1 MYRRKN
7 RSEQGTL
14 WVATHELPRQSSRSF
29 YGRLHDQ
36 LEAMHFGDRVRELC
50 APFYDDSGRGHP
62 GTDPEIFFRMLMV
75 GFFENLGSERA
86 IAERC
91 SDSIKVRVFL
101 GYSLTERTP
110 DHSTLCR
117 FRQRIPEETFYA
129 LFEHVVKALKKAK
142 LVKGKNLGIDSSVVE
157 ANASL
162 ASLSHRLTKEE
173 YGAYVRRL
181 AEEAGVDPD
190 DAVAVRRFDKKRE
203 GRKTSNKEWEN
214 PHDPDARVG
223 KTKRGNT
230 RMTYKSEQVVDLETG
245 AILDVRLRHGDEGDA
260 TDLADRVQETQE
272 RLKRINDADPGD
284 ENDDDATILTITADA
299 GYHSTEELTNLRKAK
314 ILTIIPAPTRKRM
327 LEKLS
332 YEERTALECTEA
344 VTTCEEGKWFTRRR
358 SMLVE
363 PSFANVLDA
372 GGLRRTTL
380 RGRSN
385 NAKRHV
391 IGALTRNLSH
401 LMRALY
407 GVGTPKQAFAKRLE
421 ALLAFLRRHYSA
433 VRRNVLLGRVQRP
446 ITRYL
451 PVRFAA

>member
-14 WVATHELPRQSSRSF
+14 WVATHELPRQSGRSF

-91 SDSIKVRVFL
+91 SDSIKVRAFL

-129 LFEHVVKALKKAK
+129 LFEHVVKALKKAR

-162 ASLSHRLTKEE
+162 ASLAHRLTKEE

-181 AEEAGVDPD
+181 AEEAGVDPED
-190 DAVAVRRFDKKRE
+190 DVAVRRFDKKRE

-230 RMTYKSEQVVDLETG
+230 RMIYKSEHVVDLETG
-245 AILDVRLRHGDEGDA
+245 AIVDVRLRHGDEGDA
-260 TDLADRVQETQE
+260 TDLAARVQETQE
-272 RLKRINDADPGD
+272 RLSRINDADPG
-284 ENDDDATILTITADA
+284 EEEDDDATILTITADA
-299 GYHSTEELTNLRKAK
+299 GYHSTSELTRLRSTNIMAV
-314 ILTIIPAPTRKRM
+314 IAAPTRKRA
-327 LEKLS
+327 LEKLTH
-332 YEERTALECTEA
+332 EERTALDCTDA
-344 VTTCEEGKWFTRRR
+344 VTTSVAGKAFTRRR

-363 PSFANVLDA
+363 PGFAHVLDA

-380 RGRSN
+380 RGRTN
-385 NAKRHV
+385 NNKRHV
-391 IGALTRNLSH
+391 LGALTRNLSL
-401 LMRALY
+401 LMRSLY
-407 GVGTPKQAFAKRLE
+407 GVGTPKQAFARRWE
-421 ALLAFLRRHYSA
+421 ALLALLRRDWA
-433 VRRNVLLGRVQRP
+433 VLKLFLLPTRQRTRIHVGLLVQ
-446 ITRYL
+446 L
-451 PVRFAA
+451 PV

>member
-7 RSEQGTL
+7 RSEQGSL
-14 WVATHELPRQSSRSF
+14 WVATHELPRQGSRSF

-36 LEAMHFGDRVRELC
+36 LEAMRFGDRVRELC

-62 GTDPEIFFRMLMV
+62 GTDPEVFFRMLMV
-75 GFFENLGSERA
+75 GFFENLSSERA

-91 SDSIKVRVFL
+91 SDSIKIRAFL

-117 FRQRIPEETFYA
+117 FRQRIAEETFYA
-129 LFEHVVKALKKAK
+129 LFEHVVKALTKAK
-142 LVKGKNLGIDSSVVE
+142 LVKGKNLAIDSSIVE

-162 ASLSHRLTKEE
+162 ASLAHRLTKEE

-181 AEEAGVDPD
+181 AEQAGVDPD

-223 KTKRGNT
+223 KTKRGTT
-230 RMTYKSEQVVDLETG
+230 RMIYKAEHVVDLDTG
-245 AILDVRLRHGDEGDA
+245 AIVDVRLRHGDEGDA
-260 TDLADRVQETQE
+260 TDLADRIQQTQKRLE
-272 RLKRINDADPGD
+272 RIKDADPG
-284 ENDDDATILTITADA
+284 EEQDDDPNILTITADA
-299 GYHSTEELTNLRKAK
+299 GYHSTGELTRLRAANV
-314 ILTIIPAPTRKRM
+314 LTIIPAPTRNRA

-332 YEERTALECTEA
+332 YEELVALECTEA
-344 VTTCEEGKWFTRRR
+344 VTACNEGKWFTRRR

-391 IGALTRNLSH
+391 IGAITRNLSH

-407 GVGTPKQAFAKRLE
+407 GVGTPKQAIARRLE
-421 ALLAFLRRHYSA
+421 ALLALLRRHYAA
-433 VRRNVLLGRVQRP
+433 VRR
-446 ITRYL
+446 YL
-451 PVRFAA
+451 FAIRTQEQFLNCLIVKSGT

>member
-1 MYRRKN
+1 MYRRKD
-7 RSEQGTL
+7 RSEQGAL

-29 YGRLHDQ
+29 YGRLHVQ

-50 APFYDDSGRGHP
+50 APYYDDSGRGHP
-62 GTDPEIFFRMLMV
+62 GTDPEVFFRMLMV
-75 GFFENLGSERA
+75 GFFENLSSERA
-86 IAERC
+86 IADRC
-91 SDSIKVRVFL
+91 SDSIKIRSFL

-129 LFEHVVKALKKAK
+129 AFEHVVKALKKAK
-142 LVKGKNLGIDSSVVE
+142 LVKGRNLGIDSSVVE

-162 ASLSHRLTKEE
+162 ASLAHRLTKEE
-173 YGAYVRRL
+173 YGEYVRRL
-181 AEEAGVDPD
+181 AEEAGVDPED
-190 DAVAVRRFDKKRE
+190 DVAVRRFDKKRE

-223 KTKRGNT
+223 KTKRGTT
-230 RMTYKSEQVVDLETG
+230 RMIYKSEHVVDLETG
-245 AILDVRLRHGDEGDA
+245 AILDVRVRFGDEGDA
-260 TDLADRVQETQE
+260 TNLAERIEETQE
-272 RLKRINDADPGD
+272 RMKRIQEADP
-284 ENDDDATILTITADA
+284 EAQEDDDDTILTVTADA
-299 GYHSTEELTNLRKAK
+299 GYHSTAELTSLRKAN
-314 ILTIIPAPTRKRM
+314 ILAVIPAPTRKRV

-332 YEERTALECTEA
+332 YEERVALECTEV
-344 VTTCEEGKWFTRRR
+344 VTNSEAGRWFTRRR

-363 PSFANVLDA
+363 PSFANTLDA

-391 IGALTRNLSH
+391 IGAITRNLSH

-407 GVGTPKQAFAKRLE
+407 GVGTPKQAIARRIE
-421 ALLAFLRRHYSA
+421 ALLALLRRHYA
-433 VRRNVLLGRVQRP
+433 VLRRFMVEIRVPER
-446 ITRYL
+446 ISGYL
-451 PVRFAA
+451 PLRLAA